1 MFHII
6 VDFEMARDE
15 KRGREHQ
22 GSEIIQFGAVKLN
35 DAYETVSEFSQYVR
49 PENLRIDPEI
59 EALTGISNEMV
70 ADAPTFGAALT
81 AFLDWIGD
89 EDFCVYS
96 WSRTDYYQLHH
107 ESERKELL
115 DERVQRLLD
124 HWVDFQEDF
133 GKELGISHSLKLEHA
148 LKAANIDFEGKA
160 HDGLTDALNTAHL
173 FVLSKDRKKFE
184 KAIAVIA
191 DMFRPKQRLS
201 TSLGSFFP
209 AGLDLPEGPEDE
221 DTGV

>member
-6 VDFEMARDE
+6 VDFEMARDAR
-15 KRGREHQ
+15 RGREHQ

-35 DAYETVSEFSQYVR
+35 DVYETVGEFSEYVR
-49 PENLRIDPEI
+49 PDHLRIEADI
-59 EALTGISNEMV
+59 EALTGITNEMV
-70 ADAPTFGAALT
+70 AGASPFSEVLDR
-81 AFLDWIGD
+81 FLDWIGN
-89 EDFCVYS
+89 EEVGVYS
-96 WSRTDYYQLHH
+96 WSLTDYHQLHH
-107 ESERKELL
+107 ESERKGLL

-124 HWVDFQEDF
+124 RWVDFQEVF
-133 GKELGISHSLKLEHA
+133 GKELGISHSLKLEYA

-160 HDGLTDALNTAHL
+160 HDGLTDARNTAHL
-173 FVLSKDRKKFE
+173 FVLSKDRVRFE

-191 DMFRPKQRLS
+191 EMFRPKNRLS

>member
-6 VDFEMARDE
+6 VDFEMARDAR
-15 KRGREHQ
+15 RGREHQ

-35 DAYETVSEFSQYVR
+35 DSYETVSEFSLYVK
-49 PENLRIDPEI
+49 PESVRIDEDI

-70 ADAPTFGAALT
+70 ADAPAFAEAL
-81 AFLDWIGD
+81 AQFLDWIGD
-89 EDFCVYS
+89 EEVGIYS

-107 ESERKELL
+107 ECERKELL

-124 HWVDFQEDF
+124 SWVDFQEVF

-160 HDGLTDALNTAHL
+160 HDGLTDARNTAHL
-173 FVLSKDRKKFE
+173 FVLSKDRARFE
-184 KAIAVIA
+184 KAIAVIV
-191 DMFRPKQRLS
+191 DMFRPKNRLS

-209 AGLDLPEGPEDE
+209 AGLDLPPGPEE
-221 DTGV
+221 DNE

>member
-59 EALTGISNEMV
+59 EALTGISNELV
-70 ADAPTFGAALT
+70 ADAPTFGAALA

-89 EDFCVYS
+89 DEFCVYS
-96 WSRTDYYQLHH
+96 WSQTDYYQLHH

-160 HDGLTDALNTAHL
+160 HDGLTDARNTAHL

-221 DTGV
+221 DTEI